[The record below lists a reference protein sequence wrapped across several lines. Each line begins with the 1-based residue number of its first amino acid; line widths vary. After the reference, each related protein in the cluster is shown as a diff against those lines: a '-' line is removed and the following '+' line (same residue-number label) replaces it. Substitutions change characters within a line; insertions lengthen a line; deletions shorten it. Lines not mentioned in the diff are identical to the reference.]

1 MSTLTLALVQA
12 DLAWHDIEANLA
24 HFDQL
29 LAPLAAVDLIVLPEM
44 FTTGFTMAS
53 QQQAEPMA
61 GRGIAWLR
69 TTAQAR
75 NAVVC
80 GSLAIEEQGLCY
92 NRFVWATPDGA
103 LHHYDK
109 RHCFRMAGE
118 HHHYRSGESA
128 VVMSLNGFR
137 IRPIICYDLRFPVWC
152 RNRDDYDLLLCVAN
166 WPAAR
171 SSAWQR
177 LLPARAIEN
186 LSYVA
191 AVNRVGQD
199 GKGHAYSGDSAL
211 YDWLGEPLLA
221 AAPGEEA
228 LLTATLDL
236 AALQRFRAGFPA
248 HLDADPF
255 EFTH

>member
-12 DLAWHDIEANLA
+12 DLAWHDIEANLT

-137 IRPIICYDLRFPVWC
+137 IRPIICYDLRFPVWS
-152 RNRDDYDLLLCVAN
+152 RNA
-166 WPAAR
+166 
-171 SSAWQR
+171 
-177 LLPARAIEN
+177 
-186 LSYVA
+186 
-191 AVNRVGQD
+191 
-199 GKGHAYSGDSAL
+199 
-211 YDWLGEPLLA
+211 A
-221 AAPGEEA
+221 AAP
-228 LLTATLDL
+228 
-236 AALQRFRAGFPA
+236 
-248 HLDADPF
+248 
-255 EFTH
+255 